1 MVGLDAV
8 GKDIIADGINEK
20 GLTVGHFYHPGFA
33 QYQAYDPGF
42 AAESMSPLDVGL
54 YLLSQCATVNEA
66 RSAIVKVRVVSV
78 VESAIGIAP
87 PMHYL
92 VTEPSGKAI
101 HLLRCGDCERPAQR
115 GVILTR

>member
-1 MVGLDAV
+1 
-8 GKDIIADGINEK
+8 
-20 GLTVGHFYHPGFA
+20 
-33 QYQAYDPGF
+33 
-42 AAESMSPLDVGL
+42 
-54 YLLSQCATVNEA
+54 VNEA

-101 HLLRCGDCERPAQR
+101 
-115 GVILTR
+115 VIEYLKGE